1 MPTKTKTLPPIHP
14 GETLREDFLKPLG
27 LSVNRLATELFVPA
41 TRISDIVR
49 CRRAITAGT
58 ALRLARYFG
67 TTPQFWMNLQ
77 SNYDLELAQDVRGSE
92 ISVSFRLACITAS
105 RRQKIWLTPSRDDPG
120 STTASIPAGWQRPR
134 SHAGATPPGTRTSSR
149 R

>member
-1 MPTKTKTLPPIHP
+1 MPPIHP

-27 LSVNRLATELFVPA
+27 LSANRLAAELFVPV
-41 TRISDIVR
+41 TRINDIVR

-58 ALRLARYFG
+58 ALRLAHYFG

-92 ISVSFRLACITAS
+92 ISDRV
-105 RRQKIWLTPSRDDPG
+105 
-120 STTASIPAGWQRPR
+120 RPLGL
-134 SHAGATPPGTRTSSR
+134 GA
-149 R
+149 